1 VRKLKILH
9 LEDSIIDSEHLAAT
23 LGSVYNLELLR
34 VDTGSDF
41 RAALNEP
48 GLDLIISDFTLPSYS
63 GAEALALSRE
73 HSPEIAFIFFS
84 GTLGEEAAIEAL
96 RSGATDYIL
105 KNRPQKMM
113 AAIERVLREADE
125 RAKLR
130 AAELDLARNRER
142 FRTLIE
148 NTLDVISVIDFD
160 ANLTFNSPSI
170 ERILGFSP
178 DELNGLNAFS
188 LIHPED
194 IELAQKSFESAMQKP
209 NVSVTSELR
218 VKHKEG
224 SWRILELRGKALLP
238 GGPIEGVVINSRDV
252 TEKRE
257 TEAQLL
263 RAQRM
268 ECLGILAGGIAHD
281 LNNILSP
288 ILMGS
293 ELLKSY
299 YDQTEALSIVENIQC
314 SSQRGADL
322 VKHILSFA
330 RGVKGEAGML
340 NIKPLIQEI
349 VKLLRDTLPKNIQFQ
364 VHLADDLFPIVCNPT
379 ELHQVIMNLCVNA
392 RDAMP
397 QGGLLQFKAVNYQL
411 PPQLRATLPDPNA
424 RHVRISIRDSGT
436 GIPPKIMP
444 EIFKPFFTTKDEGKG
459 TGLGLSTVLS
469 IVQRNH
475 GTVDVESTPGEGAT
489 FHITLPAADSEEER
503 TVRDRSRIPAG
514 NGEEILV
521 VDDEEAIL
529 EITRIILENAN
540 YNVSVASDGVQAL
553 RTFQTSSQNWKLVIT
568 DASMPIMDGPT
579 FAREIHRA
587 APNIPILLATGDSAT
602 YANHSK
608 NPEVDAVISK
618 PYSSRELL
626 MLVKTLLSTIGN

>member
-1 VRKLKILH
+1 MRTLKTLH
-9 LEDSIIDSEHLAAT
+9 LEDSIVDSELLAAT

-34 VDTGSDF
+34 VDTGGDF
-41 RAALNEP
+41 RGALDQP

-63 GAEALALSRE
+63 GAEALALARKQR
-73 HSPEIAFIFFS
+73 PDLPFIFFS
-84 GTLGEEAAIEAL
+84 GTLGEEAAIDAL

-105 KNRPQKMM
+105 KNRPQKML
-113 AAIERVLREADE
+113 AAIERALRETDE

-148 NTLDVISVIDFD
+148 NALDVISVIDFA
-160 ANLTFNSPSI
+160 ANFTFNSPSI

-178 DELNGLNAFS
+178 DELKGVNAFS
-188 LIHPED
+188 LIHPDD
-194 IELAQKSFESAMQKP
+194 IETARNSFESAMQKP

-218 VKHKEG
+218 VKHKNG

-293 ELLKSY
+293 ELLKNY
-299 YDQTEALSIVENIQC
+299 CGETEALSVVENIQS

-349 VKLLRDTLPKNIQFQ
+349 VKLLRDTLPKSIQFQ
-364 VHLADDLFPIVCNPT
+364 VHLADDLYPVVCNPT

-397 QGGLLQFKAVNYQL
+397 QGGLLQIKAVNYQL
-411 PPQLRATLPDPNA
+411 PPQLRATLPEANE
-424 RHVRISIRDSGT
+424 RHVRISIRDSGI
-436 GIPPKIMP
+436 GIPAKIMP

-469 IVQRNH
+469 IVQRNR
-475 GTVDVESTPGEGAT
+475 GTVDVESVLGEGAA

-503 TVRDRSRIPAG
+503 TERDRSRIPRG
-514 NGEEILV
+514 NGEGILV

-553 RTFQTSSQNWKLVIT
+553 RIFQTSSPTWKLVIT

-579 FAREIHRA
+579 FAREMRRV
-587 APNIPILLATGDSAT
+587 APNIPILLATGDT
-602 YANHSK
+602 TTFANHGK
-608 NPEVDAVISK
+608 NPDVDALISK
-618 PYSSRELL
+618 PYSTKELL
-626 MLVKTLLSTIGN
+626 TAVNNLLSTT